1 MTLKN
6 IILSAI
12 QSKRFVAFCIGVVL
26 FVSLTLITD
35 KTPIEL
41 ATAVGILTTIYIG
54 GDTIR
59 KSDYKDSQTT

>member
-1 MTLKN
+1 MQEIIKNALK
-6 IILSAI
+6 
-12 QSKRFVAFCIGVVL
+12 SKRFVAFCIGVVL